1 MPKDRSKR
9 RREVRLAVPRS
20 PYGRYL
26 STCQIHS
33 RVPTLISAE
42 VQKVPKV
49 LLSPA
54 AEKPK
59 GTNEDPGIEM
69 TSSTKVWPASLH

>member
-1 MPKDRSKR
+1 MFPDN
-9 RREVRLAVPRS
+9 PH
-20 PYGRYL
+20 GRYL
-26 STCQIHS
+26 SKYQIPS
-33 RVPTLISAE
+33 RTLTLIFSE
-42 VQKVPKV
+42 VQKVPRA

-59 GTNEDPGIEM
+59 DTNEDPGIEM